1 MGQLVAKTMSARTFA
16 GVSLVAVLLLPSFR
30 TIASA
35 QQEPIEVI
43 EDNSFFIEEAY
54 NQEPGVVQNIFQALY
69 SNGPRQRGWVFTFTQ
84 EWPIYG
90 QDHQFSYTVPSF
102 HLNNEGQR
110 QNGVGDTL
118 LNYRYQALEEGP
130 GTPAFAPR
138 FSLIVPT
145 GNRDKGTGNGVVGY
159 QWALPFSK
167 KVASRVALHA
177 NLGVTYLPH
186 VRSPMDNGQLSP
198 KHSLVSPWVGGS
210 AIYALLPRFHLM
222 LEWLGIIQDDING
235 AGRAVRTFNPL
246 ISPGFRAAALNEED
260 LQIVMGAA
268 APIGLNRQVNNLGCF
283 LYFSVEHKLF

>member
-1 MGQLVAKTMSARTFA
+1 
-16 GVSLVAVLLLPSFR
+16 
-30 TIASA
+30 
-35 QQEPIEVI
+35 
-43 EDNSFFIEEAY
+43 
-54 NQEPGVVQNIFQALY
+54 VQNIFQALY

-167 KVASRVALHA
+167 KVTSRVALHA

-246 ISPGFRAAALNEED
+246 ISPGFRAAVLNEED

>member
-1 MGQLVAKTMSARTFA
+1 MQARRLVKVWLAVFLLCSVRT
-16 GVSLVAVLLLPSFR
+16 V
-30 TIASA
+30 ASA

-54 NQEPGVVQNIFQALY
+54 NQEPGVVQHIFQALY
-69 SNGPRQRGWVFTFTQ
+69 SSGPQQRGWAFAFTQ

-90 QDHQFSYTVPSF
+90 QDHQFSYTVLSY
-102 HLNNEGQR
+102 HLTNEGQR
-110 QNGVGDTL
+110 QHGIGDTL

-159 QWALPFSK
+159 QWSLPFSK
-167 KVASRVALHA
+167 KVTSRIALHA

-186 VRSPMDNGQLSP
+186 VQSSMNNGELSP
-198 KHSLVSPWVGGS
+198 KRSLVSPWVGGS
-210 AIYALLPRFHLM
+210 VIYALLPRLHLM
-222 LEWLGIIQDDING
+222 LEGLGTIQDNING
-235 AGRAVRTFNPL
+235 AGRAVRTFNPIL
-246 ISPGFRAAALNEED
+246 SPGFRTAVVNEED
-260 LQIVMGAA
+260 LQIVVGAGL
-268 APIGLNRQVNNLGCF
+268 PIGLNRQVNNYGAF